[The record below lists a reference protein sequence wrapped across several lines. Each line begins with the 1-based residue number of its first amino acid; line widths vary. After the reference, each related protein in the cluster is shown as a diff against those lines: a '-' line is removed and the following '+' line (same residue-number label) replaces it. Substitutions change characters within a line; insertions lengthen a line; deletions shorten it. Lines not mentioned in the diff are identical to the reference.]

1 MGLEY
6 GMADILTTI
15 EAKVAAGER
24 LAREDGL
31 ALFAS
36 RDLLAVAALADLV
49 RRRKHDLR
57 AWYVANTHV
66 NFTNRCEN
74 RCDLCAFWAG
84 AEDGRGYL
92 LSVDEVLRRA
102 RPDVAAGATEIH
114 LVGGLHPDIGLDYYL
129 ELIGRLHEAF
139 PQVCL
144 QALTAVEVDYAARKA
159 RRPVAEVLASLKSAG
174 LAGLPGGGAEIFDAE
189 VRRRIAPRKISGAE
203 WLAVH
208 REAHQ
213 LGIPT
218 NATLLYG
225 HVESPAHR
233 VDHLLALREL
243 QDETGGFA
251 AFIPLPFHPEGTRL
265 ADLAGPTAV
274 DDLRTMAVSRL
285 LLDNIP
291 HIKAFWIMLTPHLAQ
306 VALRFG
312 ADDVDGTVIREEITH
327 SAGARTPHSLT
338 TADLANLIRGA
349 GCEPVERDTLYRPI
363 VRGPRPAEWKRG
375 SGCCDSSP
383 LPS

>member
-1 MGLEY
+1 MS
-6 GMADILTTI
+6 MPDILKTI
-15 EAKVAAGER
+15 EAKVEAGER

-31 ALFAS
+31 ALFEP
-36 RDLLAVAALADLV
+36 RRLLAVGAMADGV
-49 RRRKHDLR
+49 RRGKHGLR
-57 AWYVANTHV
+57 TWYIANTHV

-84 AEDGRGYL
+84 AGEERGYL
-92 LSVDEVLRRA
+92 LTSDDVVERA

-129 ELIGRLHEAF
+129 DLLGRLREAF
-139 PQVCL
+139 PEVCL
-144 QALTAVEVDYAARKA
+144 QAFTAVEVHYAAKKA
-159 RRPVAEVLASLKSAG
+159 GLPVAEVLARLKAAG
-174 LAGLPGGGAEIFDAE
+174 LAGLPGGGAEVFDPE

-208 REAHQ
+208 REAHR
-213 LGIPT
+213 LGMPT
-218 NATLLYG
+218 NATMLYG

-265 ADLAGPTAV
+265 ADLPGPTAV
-274 DDLRTMAVSRL
+274 DDLATMAASRL

-291 HIKAFWIMLTPHLAQ
+291 HLKAFWIMLTPDLAQ

-312 ADDVDGTVIREEITH
+312 ADDMDGTVIREEITH
-327 SAGARTPHSLT
+327 AAGARTPQGLT
-338 TADLANLIRGA
+338 TAVLVGLIRGA
-349 GCEPVERDTLYRPI
+349 GGEPVERDTLYRPI
-363 VRGPRPAEWKRG
+363 VRGPRPAEWRR
-375 SGCCDSSP
+375 SSTCCD
-383 LPS
+383 L